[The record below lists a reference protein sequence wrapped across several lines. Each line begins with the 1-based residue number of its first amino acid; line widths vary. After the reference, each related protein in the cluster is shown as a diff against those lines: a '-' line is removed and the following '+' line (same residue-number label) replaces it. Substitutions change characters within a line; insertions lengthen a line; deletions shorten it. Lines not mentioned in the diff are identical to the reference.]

1 MQKRINI
8 WLLFVMLFLLFLSVI
23 YMLNQKSINL
33 GVRYILEWD
42 KLNLAIWLWVSISFF
57 IHYLSEKDN
66 KNYYSGLIYKDFGI
80 FADSFFAAITYGLAA
95 TTSTA
100 ILKGVYIQQFFGDVV
115 YFNNFSSIDIS
126 SMLVVC
132 IFLFGYSSW
141 ASLKAIGNAIVVG
154 TSEEAVPVHEENTGF
169 SIDAK

>member
-57 IHYLSEKDN
+57 ILSFLIAVF
-66 KNYYSGLIYKDFGI
+66 KNLKQ
-80 FADSFFAAITYGLAA
+80 
-95 TTSTA
+95 STLE
-100 ILKGVYIQQFFGDVV
+100 I
-115 YFNNFSSIDIS
+115 SI
-126 SMLVVC
+126 V
-132 IFLFGYSSW
+132 
-141 ASLKAIGNAIVVG
+141 
-154 TSEEAVPVHEENTGF
+154 
-169 SIDAK
+169 

>member
-1 MQKRINI
+1 M
-8 WLLFVMLFLLFLSVI
+8 
-23 YMLNQKSINL
+23 
-33 GVRYILEWD
+33 
-42 KLNLAIWLWVSISFF
+42 
-57 IHYLSEKDN
+57 
-66 KNYYSGLIYKDFGI
+66 
-80 FADSFFAAITYGLAA
+80 AA

-154 TSEEAVPVHEENTGF
+154 NSEEAVPVHEENTGF

>member
-1 MQKRINI
+1 
-8 WLLFVMLFLLFLSVI
+8 
-23 YMLNQKSINL
+23 MLNQKSINL

-100 ILKGVYIQQFFGDVV
+100 ILKGVYIQQMRVHMKLCRYVLFFL
-115 YFNNFSSIDIS
+115 NQMK
-126 SMLVVC
+126 ML
-132 IFLFGYSSW
+132 
-141 ASLKAIGNAIVVG
+141 LKQ
-154 TSEEAVPVHEENTGF
+154 
-169 SIDAK
+169 